1 MRRLPAKPLCLLALL
16 LVSTPGMASMRCG
29 SGLINEGQS
38 MQEVLATCGAP
49 IGRQV
54 SPAVRGPNGYP
65 QPGAVNVER
74 WVYGPTNGMFRVLRF
89 IDGRL
94 VQIESQRE
102 RGP

>member
-1 MRRLPAKPLCLLALL
+1 MPRLLARSLGLSALL
-16 LVSTPGMASMRCG
+16 LVSAPAMASTRCG

-49 IGRQV
+49 VGRQV
-54 SPAVRGPNGYP
+54 SPAVLGPNGYP

-74 WVYGPTNGMFRVLRF
+74 WVYGPTNGMFRILRF

-94 VQIESQRE
+94 VQIDSQRE